1 MKYAM
6 TMDGKIATYT
16 GASRWVTGEAARMH
30 VQKQRLK
37 YTGIMAGVGTVLADD
52 PMLTCRL
59 ENGRN
64 PVRII
69 CDSHLRTPLNSRI
82 VKTASTI
89 PTIFA
94 TSSKDQQKIKNY
106 EDMGCKVLEDNK
118 EEFEAKYSKDT
129 PIYILCYTGQK
140 SEEIEDMLDEM
151 GYEAYSLDGGFVAY
165 LRWKFNKYLEQDKES
180 GNNTSEENVKEI
192 ERSIVK
198 KFRKPIWRKFTQALN
213 EYDLIQDGDK
223 IAVCISGGKD
233 SMLMAKLFQELKRH
247 GKNNFELVFLVM
259 NPGYNDLNYNVILN
273 NAKILDIPITV
284 FKTEIFDTVV
294 DITESPCYLCAR
306 MRRGYLY
313 SKAKELGCNKIALG
327 HHYDDVIETILM
339 GMLYGAQVQ
348 TMMPKLHS
356 TNFEGMELIRPM
368 YLIREADII
377 HWKEY
382 NNLEFIQC
390 ACRFTEGCASCGG
403 TGKGSKRAEIKQ
415 LIKDLTKVS
424 PYIEKN
430 IFRSVENVNIDTVI
444 AYKKKGQR
452 HSFLDEYDITDDKYA
467 GNAEVDNSENI
478 SKELNESD
486 INSSGQLSE
495 YHTDETIELGKTGST
510 QTMPLNKSDINKD
523 DISENT
529 LAKYEKL
536 KSIIKDCGKIA
547 IAFSGGVDST
557 FLTKVAKDVLGENAV
572 AVTISSILVTDDEL
586 KEADDFCK
594 AENIEHLIYKAD
606 VLSIPGFENN
616 PPDRC
621 YICKKAIFTNVQ
633 NLVGER
639 GISVIAEGTNVD
651 DDGDYRPGMRAIK
664 ELGVRSPLKE
674 AGLTKAEIRELSC
687 MLGLKTW
694 NKPSCACLASRFAY
708 GEVINKDKLDMIYS
722 AECYIRSLGFEQF
735 RVRLQDGIARIEL
748 RPADI
753 QKFIENGIK
762 DKVSEKL
769 HALGFKYVSL
779 DLDGYRLGSMNE
791 VLNRQERGNNGGSS
805 L

>member
-1 MKYAM
+1 MRTVQQYY
-6 TMDGKIATYT
+6 DDNRDKILFDVRALEEYEKETIE
-16 GASRWVTGEAARMH
+16 ASIHYYW
-30 VQKQRLK
+30 
-37 YTGIMAGVGTVLADD
+37 
-52 PMLTCRL
+52 
-59 ENGRN
+59 
-64 PVRII
+64 
-69 CDSHLRTPLNSRI
+69 
-82 VKTASTI
+82 
-89 PTIFA
+89 
-94 TSSKDQQKIKNY
+94 
-106 EDMGCKVLEDNK
+106 EDMIKVLEDNK

-140 SEEIEDMLDEM
+140 SEEIEDILDEM

-233 SMLMAKLFQELKRH
+233 SMLMAKLSQELKRH

-478 SKELNESD
+478 SKELNKSD

-495 YHTDETIELGKTGST
+495 YHTDETIELGKTGSA

-594 AENIEHLIYKAD
+594 AENIEHLIYNAD

-791 VLNRQERGNNGGSS
+791 VLNRQERGNNGDSS

>member
-1 MKYAM
+1 MRTVQQYY
-6 TMDGKIATYT
+6 DDNRDKILFDVRALEEYEKETIE
-16 GASRWVTGEAARMH
+16 ASIHYYW
-30 VQKQRLK
+30 
-37 YTGIMAGVGTVLADD
+37 
-52 PMLTCRL
+52 
-59 ENGRN
+59 
-64 PVRII
+64 
-69 CDSHLRTPLNSRI
+69 
-82 VKTASTI
+82 
-89 PTIFA
+89 
-94 TSSKDQQKIKNY
+94 
-106 EDMGCKVLEDNK
+106 EDMIKVLEDNK

-140 SEEIEDMLDEM
+140 SEEIEDILDEM

-452 HSFLDEYDITDDKYA
+452 HSFLDEYDITYDKYA
-467 GNAEVDNSENI
+467 GNAEVDNSENT
-478 SKELNESD
+478 SKELNKSD

-495 YHTDETIELGKTGST
+495 YHTDETIELDKTGSA
-510 QTMPLNKSDINKD
+510 QIMSLNKSDINKD

-594 AENIEHLIYKAD
+594 VENIEHLIYKAD

-791 VLNRQERGNNGGSS
+791 VLNRQERGNNGDSS

>member
-1 MKYAM
+1 MRTVQQYY
-6 TMDGKIATYT
+6 DDNRDKILFDVRALEEYEKETIE
-16 GASRWVTGEAARMH
+16 ASIHYYW
-30 VQKQRLK
+30 
-37 YTGIMAGVGTVLADD
+37 
-52 PMLTCRL
+52 
-59 ENGRN
+59 
-64 PVRII
+64 
-69 CDSHLRTPLNSRI
+69 
-82 VKTASTI
+82 
-89 PTIFA
+89 
-94 TSSKDQQKIKNY
+94 
-106 EDMGCKVLEDNK
+106 EDMIKVLEDNK

-594 AENIEHLIYKAD
+594 AENIEHLIYNAD

-769 HALGFKYVSL
+769 HTLGFKYVSL

>member
-1 MKYAM
+1 MRTVQQYY
-6 TMDGKIATYT
+6 DDNRDKILFDVRALEEYEKETIE
-16 GASRWVTGEAARMH
+16 ASIHYYW
-30 VQKQRLK
+30 
-37 YTGIMAGVGTVLADD
+37 
-52 PMLTCRL
+52 
-59 ENGRN
+59 
-64 PVRII
+64 
-69 CDSHLRTPLNSRI
+69 
-82 VKTASTI
+82 
-89 PTIFA
+89 
-94 TSSKDQQKIKNY
+94 
-106 EDMGCKVLEDNK
+106 EDMIKVLEDNK

-140 SEEIEDMLDEM
+140 SEEIEDILDEM

-594 AENIEHLIYKAD
+594 AENIEHLIYNAD

-616 PPDRC
+616 TPDRC

>member
-1 MKYAM
+1 MRTVQQYY
-6 TMDGKIATYT
+6 DDNRDKILFDVRALEEYEKETIE
-16 GASRWVTGEAARMH
+16 ASIHYYW
-30 VQKQRLK
+30 
-37 YTGIMAGVGTVLADD
+37 
-52 PMLTCRL
+52 
-59 ENGRN
+59 
-64 PVRII
+64 
-69 CDSHLRTPLNSRI
+69 
-82 VKTASTI
+82 
-89 PTIFA
+89 
-94 TSSKDQQKIKNY
+94 
-106 EDMGCKVLEDNK
+106 EDMIKVLEDNK

-140 SEEIEDMLDEM
+140 SEEIEDILDEM

-180 GNNTSEENVKEI
+180 SNNTSEENVKEI

-467 GNAEVDNSENI
+467 GNAEVDNSENT
-478 SKELNESD
+478 SKELNKSD

-495 YHTDETIELGKTGST
+495 YHTDETIELDKTGSA
-510 QTMPLNKSDINKD
+510 QIMSLNKSDID
-523 DISENT
+523 EADISENT

-536 KSIIKDCGKIA
+536 KSIIKDFGKIA

>member
-1 MKYAM
+1 MRTVQQYY
-6 TMDGKIATYT
+6 DDNRDKILFDVRALEEYEKETIE
-16 GASRWVTGEAARMH
+16 ASIHYYW
-30 VQKQRLK
+30 
-37 YTGIMAGVGTVLADD
+37 
-52 PMLTCRL
+52 
-59 ENGRN
+59 
-64 PVRII
+64 
-69 CDSHLRTPLNSRI
+69 
-82 VKTASTI
+82 
-89 PTIFA
+89 
-94 TSSKDQQKIKNY
+94 
-106 EDMGCKVLEDNK
+106 EDMIKVLEDNK

-140 SEEIEDMLDEM
+140 SEEIEDILDEM

-180 GNNTSEENVKEI
+180 GNKTSEENVKEI

-467 GNAEVDNSENI
+467 GNAEVDNSENT
-478 SKELNESD
+478 SKELNKSD

-495 YHTDETIELGKTGST
+495 YHTDETIELDKTGSA
-510 QTMPLNKSDINKD
+510 QIMSLNKSDINKD

-594 AENIEHLIYKAD
+594 AENIEHLIYNAD

>member
-1 MKYAM
+1 MRTVQQYY
-6 TMDGKIATYT
+6 DDNRDKILFDVRALEEYEKETIE
-16 GASRWVTGEAARMH
+16 ASIHYYW
-30 VQKQRLK
+30 
-37 YTGIMAGVGTVLADD
+37 
-52 PMLTCRL
+52 
-59 ENGRN
+59 
-64 PVRII
+64 
-69 CDSHLRTPLNSRI
+69 
-82 VKTASTI
+82 
-89 PTIFA
+89 
-94 TSSKDQQKIKNY
+94 
-106 EDMGCKVLEDNK
+106 EDMIKVLEDNK

-140 SEEIEDMLDEM
+140 SEEIEDILDEM

-273 NAKILDIPITV
+273 NAKILDIPITI

-467 GNAEVDNSENI
+467 GNAEVDNSENT
-478 SKELNESD
+478 SKELNKSD

-495 YHTDETIELGKTGST
+495 YHTDETIELDKTGSA
-510 QTMPLNKSDINKD
+510 QIMSLNKSDINKD

-594 AENIEHLIYKAD
+594 VENIEHLIYKAD
-606 VLSIPGFENN
+606 VLSIPGFEDN

-791 VLNRQERGNNGGSS
+791 VLNRQERGNNGDSS

>member
-1 MKYAM
+1 MRTVQQYY
-6 TMDGKIATYT
+6 DDNRDKILFDVRALEEYEKETIE
-16 GASRWVTGEAARMH
+16 ASIHYYW
-30 VQKQRLK
+30 
-37 YTGIMAGVGTVLADD
+37 
-52 PMLTCRL
+52 
-59 ENGRN
+59 
-64 PVRII
+64 
-69 CDSHLRTPLNSRI
+69 
-82 VKTASTI
+82 
-89 PTIFA
+89 
-94 TSSKDQQKIKNY
+94 
-106 EDMGCKVLEDNK
+106 EDMIKVLEDNK

-140 SEEIEDMLDEM
+140 SEEIEDILDEM

-495 YHTDETIELGKTGST
+495 YHTDETIELGKTGSA

-572 AVTISSILVTDDEL
+572 AVTISSILVTNDEL

-594 AENIEHLIYKAD
+594 VENIEHLIYKAD

-769 HALGFKYVSL
+769 HTLGFKYVSL

-791 VLNRQERGNNGGSS
+791 VLNRQERGNNGDSS

>member
-1 MKYAM
+1 MRTVQQYY
-6 TMDGKIATYT
+6 DDNRDKILFDVRALEEYEKETIE
-16 GASRWVTGEAARMH
+16 ASIHYYW
-30 VQKQRLK
+30 
-37 YTGIMAGVGTVLADD
+37 
-52 PMLTCRL
+52 
-59 ENGRN
+59 
-64 PVRII
+64 
-69 CDSHLRTPLNSRI
+69 
-82 VKTASTI
+82 
-89 PTIFA
+89 
-94 TSSKDQQKIKNY
+94 
-106 EDMGCKVLEDNK
+106 EDMIKVLEDNK

-140 SEEIEDMLDEM
+140 SEEIEDILDEM

-478 SKELNESD
+478 SKELNKSD

-510 QTMPLNKSDINKD
+510 QTMLLNKSDINKD

-594 AENIEHLIYKAD
+594 AENIEHLIYNAD

-651 DDGDYRPGMRAIK
+651 DDGDYRPGIRAIK

-791 VLNRQERGNNGGSS
+791 VLNRQKRGNNGGSS

>member
-1 MKYAM
+1 MRTVQQYY
-6 TMDGKIATYT
+6 DDNRDKILFDVRALEEYEKETIE
-16 GASRWVTGEAARMH
+16 ASIHYYW
-30 VQKQRLK
+30 
-37 YTGIMAGVGTVLADD
+37 
-52 PMLTCRL
+52 
-59 ENGRN
+59 
-64 PVRII
+64 
-69 CDSHLRTPLNSRI
+69 
-82 VKTASTI
+82 
-89 PTIFA
+89 
-94 TSSKDQQKIKNY
+94 
-106 EDMGCKVLEDNK
+106 EDMIKVLEDNK

-140 SEEIEDMLDEM
+140 SEEIEDILDEM

-467 GNAEVDNSENI
+467 GNAEVDNSENT
-478 SKELNESD
+478 SKELNKSD

-510 QTMPLNKSDINKD
+510 QIMPLNKSDINKY

-547 IAFSGGVDST
+547 IAFSIDGTGEMKNIGAESIIIYYKIGGAWVVGDDLDRYDSGMS
-557 FLTKVAKDVLGENAV
+557 TKDDYYFGNELYYTGTPGKEYKVE
-572 AVTISSILVTDDEL
+572 VTV
-586 KEADDFCK
+586 F
-594 AENIEHLIYKAD
+594 AENSSGYD
-606 VLSIPGFENN
+606 SRTRTF
-616 PPDRC
+616 
-621 YICKKAIFTNVQ
+621 NVT
-633 NLVGER
+633 
-639 GISVIAEGTNVD
+639 A
-651 DDGDYRPGMRAIK
+651 
-664 ELGVRSPLKE
+664 
-674 AGLTKAEIRELSC
+674 
-687 MLGLKTW
+687 
-694 NKPSCACLASRFAY
+694 
-708 GEVINKDKLDMIYS
+708 
-722 AECYIRSLGFEQF
+722 
-735 RVRLQDGIARIEL
+735 
-748 RPADI
+748 
-753 QKFIENGIK
+753 
-762 DKVSEKL
+762 
-769 HALGFKYVSL
+769 
-779 DLDGYRLGSMNE
+779 
-791 VLNRQERGNNGGSS
+791 
-805 L
+805 

>member
-1 MKYAM
+1 MRTVQQYY
-6 TMDGKIATYT
+6 DDNRDKILFDVRALEEYEKETIE
-16 GASRWVTGEAARMH
+16 ASIHYYW
-30 VQKQRLK
+30 
-37 YTGIMAGVGTVLADD
+37 
-52 PMLTCRL
+52 
-59 ENGRN
+59 
-64 PVRII
+64 
-69 CDSHLRTPLNSRI
+69 
-82 VKTASTI
+82 
-89 PTIFA
+89 
-94 TSSKDQQKIKNY
+94 
-106 EDMGCKVLEDNK
+106 EDMIKVLEDNK

-140 SEEIEDMLDEM
+140 SEEIEDILDEM

-415 LIKDLTKVS
+415 LIKVLTKVS

-594 AENIEHLIYKAD
+594 AENIEHLIYNAD

>member
-1 MKYAM
+1 MRTVQQYY
-6 TMDGKIATYT
+6 DDNRDKILFDVRALEEYEKETIE
-16 GASRWVTGEAARMH
+16 ASIHYYW
-30 VQKQRLK
+30 
-37 YTGIMAGVGTVLADD
+37 
-52 PMLTCRL
+52 
-59 ENGRN
+59 
-64 PVRII
+64 
-69 CDSHLRTPLNSRI
+69 
-82 VKTASTI
+82 
-89 PTIFA
+89 
-94 TSSKDQQKIKNY
+94 
-106 EDMGCKVLEDNK
+106 EDMIKVLEDNK

-140 SEEIEDMLDEM
+140 SEEIEDILDEM

-467 GNAEVDNSENI
+467 GNAEVDNSENT
-478 SKELNESD
+478 SKELNKSD

-495 YHTDETIELGKTGST
+495 YHTDETIELDKTGSA
-510 QTMPLNKSDINKD
+510 QIMSLNKSDINKD

-594 AENIEHLIYKAD
+594 VENIEHLIYKAD

-769 HALGFKYVSL
+769 HTLGFKYVSL

>member
-1 MKYAM
+1 MRTVQQYYDDNRDKILFDVRALEEYEKE
-6 TMDGKIATYT
+6 TME
-16 GASRWVTGEAARMH
+16 ASIHYYW
-30 VQKQRLK
+30 
-37 YTGIMAGVGTVLADD
+37 
-52 PMLTCRL
+52 
-59 ENGRN
+59 
-64 PVRII
+64 
-69 CDSHLRTPLNSRI
+69 
-82 VKTASTI
+82 
-89 PTIFA
+89 
-94 TSSKDQQKIKNY
+94 
-106 EDMGCKVLEDNK
+106 EDMIKVLEDNK

-140 SEEIEDMLDEM
+140 SEEIEDILDEM

-213 EYDLIQDGDK
+213 EYALIQDGDK

-594 AENIEHLIYKAD
+594 AENIEHLIYNAD

-651 DDGDYRPGMRAIK
+651 DDGDYRPGIRAIK

-769 HALGFKYVSL
+769 LALGFKYVSL

>member
-1 MKYAM
+1 MRTVQQYY
-6 TMDGKIATYT
+6 DDNRDKILFDVRALEEYEKETIE
-16 GASRWVTGEAARMH
+16 ASIHYYW
-30 VQKQRLK
+30 
-37 YTGIMAGVGTVLADD
+37 
-52 PMLTCRL
+52 
-59 ENGRN
+59 
-64 PVRII
+64 
-69 CDSHLRTPLNSRI
+69 
-82 VKTASTI
+82 
-89 PTIFA
+89 
-94 TSSKDQQKIKNY
+94 
-106 EDMGCKVLEDNK
+106 EDMIKVLEDNK

-140 SEEIEDMLDEM
+140 SEEIEDILDEM

-478 SKELNESD
+478 SKELNKSD

-510 QTMPLNKSDINKD
+510 QIMPLNKSDINKD

-557 FLTKVAKDVLGENAV
+557 FLTKAAKDVLGENAV

-594 AENIEHLIYKAD
+594 AENIEHLIYNAD

-651 DDGDYRPGMRAIK
+651 DDGDYRPGIRAIK

-762 DKVSEKL
+762 DKVSETL

-791 VLNRQERGNNGGSS
+791 VLNRQERGNNGSSS

>member
-1 MKYAM
+1 MRTVQQYY
-6 TMDGKIATYT
+6 DDNRDKILFDVRALEEYEKETIE
-16 GASRWVTGEAARMH
+16 ASIHYYW
-30 VQKQRLK
+30 
-37 YTGIMAGVGTVLADD
+37 
-52 PMLTCRL
+52 
-59 ENGRN
+59 
-64 PVRII
+64 
-69 CDSHLRTPLNSRI
+69 
-82 VKTASTI
+82 
-89 PTIFA
+89 
-94 TSSKDQQKIKNY
+94 
-106 EDMGCKVLEDNK
+106 EDMIKVLEDNK
-118 EEFEAKYSKDT
+118 EEFEEKYSKDT

-140 SEEIEDMLDEM
+140 SEEIEDILDEM

-467 GNAEVDNSENI
+467 GNAEVDNSENT
-478 SKELNESD
+478 SKELNKSD

-495 YHTDETIELGKTGST
+495 YHTDETIELDKTGSA
-510 QTMPLNKSDINKD
+510 QIMSLNKSDINKD

-594 AENIEHLIYKAD
+594 VENIEHLIYKAD

>member
-1 MKYAM
+1 MRTVQQYY
-6 TMDGKIATYT
+6 DDNRDKILFDVRALEEYEKETIE
-16 GASRWVTGEAARMH
+16 ASIHYYW
-30 VQKQRLK
+30 
-37 YTGIMAGVGTVLADD
+37 
-52 PMLTCRL
+52 
-59 ENGRN
+59 
-64 PVRII
+64 
-69 CDSHLRTPLNSRI
+69 
-82 VKTASTI
+82 
-89 PTIFA
+89 
-94 TSSKDQQKIKNY
+94 
-106 EDMGCKVLEDNK
+106 EDMIKVLEDNK

-140 SEEIEDMLDEM
+140 SEEIEDILDEM

-165 LRWKFNKYLEQDKES
+165 LRWKFYKYLEQDKES

-478 SKELNESD
+478 SKELNKSD

-510 QTMPLNKSDINKD
+510 QIMPLNKSDINKD

-594 AENIEHLIYKAD
+594 AENIEHLIYNAD

-633 NLVGER
+633 NIVGER

>member
-1 MKYAM
+1 MRTVQQYY
-6 TMDGKIATYT
+6 DDNRDKILFDVRALEEYEKETIE
-16 GASRWVTGEAARMH
+16 ASIHYYW
-30 VQKQRLK
+30 
-37 YTGIMAGVGTVLADD
+37 
-52 PMLTCRL
+52 
-59 ENGRN
+59 
-64 PVRII
+64 
-69 CDSHLRTPLNSRI
+69 
-82 VKTASTI
+82 
-89 PTIFA
+89 
-94 TSSKDQQKIKNY
+94 
-106 EDMGCKVLEDNK
+106 EDMIKVLEDNK

-140 SEEIEDMLDEM
+140 SEEIEDILDEM

-452 HSFLDEYDITDDKYA
+452 HSFLDEYDITDGKYA
-467 GNAEVDNSENI
+467 GNAEVDNSENT
-478 SKELNESD
+478 SKELNKSD

-510 QTMPLNKSDINKD
+510 QIMPLNKSDINKD

-594 AENIEHLIYKAD
+594 VENIEHLIYKAD

-708 GEVINKDKLDMIYS
+708 GEVINKDKLDIIYS

>member
-1 MKYAM
+1 MRTVQQYY
-6 TMDGKIATYT
+6 DDNRDKILFDVRALEEYEKETIE
-16 GASRWVTGEAARMH
+16 ASIHYYW
-30 VQKQRLK
+30 
-37 YTGIMAGVGTVLADD
+37 
-52 PMLTCRL
+52 
-59 ENGRN
+59 
-64 PVRII
+64 
-69 CDSHLRTPLNSRI
+69 
-82 VKTASTI
+82 
-89 PTIFA
+89 
-94 TSSKDQQKIKNY
+94 
-106 EDMGCKVLEDNK
+106 EDMIKVLEDNK

-140 SEEIEDMLDEM
+140 SEEIEDILDEM

-478 SKELNESD
+478 SKELNKSD

-510 QTMPLNKSDINKD
+510 QIMPLNKSDINKD

-594 AENIEHLIYKAD
+594 AENIEHLIYNAD

-769 HALGFKYVSL
+769 HTLGFKYVSL